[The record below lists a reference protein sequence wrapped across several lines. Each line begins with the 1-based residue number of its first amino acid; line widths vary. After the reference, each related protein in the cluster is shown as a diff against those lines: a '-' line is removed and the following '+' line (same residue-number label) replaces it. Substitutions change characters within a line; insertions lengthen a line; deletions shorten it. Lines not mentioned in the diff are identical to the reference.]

1 VDEPAASTPAAARPG
16 WKFWVRI
23 AVSAGLLA
31 LLVLKGR
38 NLHGIFPRQHH
49 GRTAVLLA
57 AAIAM
62 TFIGIVLSAWR
73 WQRVLALF
81 DVHARIR
88 TLTSHYLAG
97 LFVGNVL
104 PSTIGGDVVR
114 VTRGSNITGSTTTS
128 FASVVL
134 ERLTGMVALPLLVFV
149 GFAVRPSQ
157 LDVDHAWTAMMVAAI
172 TVTGL
177 AVMLLLAGH
186 PRLAGRFAD
195 RGNWT
200 RFIGAI
206 HLGVD
211 RMRRQPLLALYVL
224 ATSIV
229 YQVSVVLTMI
239 IVFHLLDLPVPTAA
253 AFAYV
258 PAVSMVQVLPLS
270 FNGLG
275 VREGMLVWF
284 LHPLGIRSAQAIAAG
299 LLWLLCTL
307 VVSAFGAPLFAA
319 GGGRGRSGQS
329 PESVTEGAA

>member
-1 VDEPAASTPAAARPG
+1 
-16 WKFWVRI
+16 
-23 AVSAGLLA
+23 VSAVLLA

-38 NLHGIFPRQHH
+38 NLHGIFPERHH
-49 GRTAVLLA
+49 ARTAALLA
-57 AAIAM
+57 LAVVM
-62 TFIGIVLSAWR
+62 TFVGIVLSAWR
-73 WQRVLALF
+73 WQRVLVLF
-81 DVHARIR
+81 DVRARLR

-114 VTRGSNITGSTTTS
+114 VARGSSVTGSSTAS

-134 ERLTGMVALPLLVFV
+134 ERLTGMIALPLLVFI

-157 LDVDHAWTAMMVAAI
+157 LDVDHAWTAMLVAGI
-172 TVTGL
+172 TLGGL
-177 AVMLLLAGH
+177 ALVIVLAGH
-186 PRLAGRFAD
+186 PRLAGRFAA
-195 RGNWT
+195 RENWT

-206 HLGVD
+206 HLGID
-211 RMRRQPLLALYVL
+211 RMRHQPLNALAVL
-224 ATSIV
+224 AAAVT
-229 YQVSVVLTMI
+229 YQVSVVLTLV
-239 IVFHLLDLPVPTAA
+239 IVFRTLDLPVPIAA

-284 LHPLGIRSAQAIAAG
+284 LHPLGVRSGQAIAAG

-307 VVSAFGAPLFAA
+307 IVSVAGAPLFAM
-319 GGGRGRSGQS
+319 GGRRGTG
-329 PESVTEGAA
+329 PAHESVTEGAA